1 MALPINCDCFRPS
14 SGLYNSSFCLT
25 QRLNTP
31 ITPPQCV
38 SVAAPTV
45 NIPTSLSSN
54 SGGMAGFSLTNDPVA
69 NSAVSRQR
77 GQGWATIT
85 SGFLSGLSNVFG
97 GGAQQQQQQPQT
109 VQAGVQPTS
118 QPTSQGTGRGW
129 IPFAVIGGLAV
140 VGVLGYFALK
150 NRK

>member
-14 SGLYNSSFCLT
+14 SGLYNTSFCST
-25 QRLNTP
+25 QRINTP

-54 SGGMAGFSLTNDPVA
+54 SGGMAGFSLTKDPVA

-77 GQGWATIT
+77 GQGFASIT

-97 GGAQQQQQQPQT
+97 GGQQAQQQNQASEMPTYTPPPSSSEQPK
-109 VQAGVQPTS
+109 
-118 QPTSQGTGRGW
+118 GW
-129 IPFAVIGGLAV
+129 IPFAIIGGVAI
-140 VGVLGYFALK
+140 VGVVAYVLIK
-150 NRK
+150 RRK

>member
-1 MALPINCDCFRPS
+1 
-14 SGLYNSSFCLT
+14 
-25 QRLNTP
+25 
-31 ITPPQCV
+31 
-38 SVAAPTV
+38 
-45 NIPTSLSSN
+45 
-54 SGGMAGFSLTNDPVA
+54 MAGFSLTTDPVA

-85 SGFLSGLSNVFG
+85 SGFLSGLSNVFQG
-97 GGAQQQQQQPQT
+97 FAQQQQQQPQA
-109 VQAGVQPTS
+109 VQTGGQPTS
-118 QPTSQGTGRGW
+118 QPTSEATGRGW

>member
-1 MALPINCDCFRPS
+1 MALPINCDCFIPTS
-14 SGLYNSSFCLT
+14 EFYKSSFCGT
-25 QRLNTP
+25 QRANSP

-54 SGGMAGFSLTNDPVA
+54 SGGMAGFSLTTDPVA

-85 SGFLSGLSNVFG
+85 SGFLSGLSNVFQG
-97 GGAQQQQQQPQT
+97 FAQQQQQQPQA
-109 VQAGVQPTS
+109 VQTGGQPTS
-118 QPTSQGTGRGW
+118 QPTSEATGRGW